1 MADLTPTNEFEIEKE
16 EFKAFSTT
24 LAEIEWLLMALV
36 IFYISVPGSFV
47 ANKSVVLVSLSIY
60 CLVILFFHYV
70 GLHKTH
76 NRLKIV
82 TETWFMIAFITL
94 VLWNTGKLESPIFGL
109 YILAIIVTAT
119 TLETN
124 ITFLE
129 VGLITA
135 CGLFL
140 GFTPSALAKISVPD
154 VIRFLLIL
162 FPFWLVAYLTTMLAQ
177 EIKHSKKKIE
187 YLSQTDGLTELW
199 NLRMF
204 TLLADMELKR
214 STRHSYPFSIVM
226 FDADNLK
233 QINDTYGHNTGNNYI
248 KLLGKTIKESVRGT
262 DVTARYG
269 GDEFIV
275 LMSETECNDALKASE
290 RVKKIIESKELDVSG
305 KKIKSTVSIGIAG
318 YPKDGTDLQELM
330 NKADKAMYASK
341 GAGKNRVTIFEEE
354 RNP

>member
-1 MADLTPTNEFEIEKE
+1 MADVTPTDKLETEQKE
-16 EFKAFSTT
+16 YRGFSTT

-36 IFYISVPGSFV
+36 IFYIALPGSLV
-47 ANKSVVLVSLSIY
+47 ANKPLILASIFIY
-60 CLVILFFHYV
+60 GLLILAFHYIGV
-70 GLHKTH
+70 NKTS

-82 TETWFMIAFITL
+82 VETWLMIAFITFI
-94 VLWNTGKLESPIFGL
+94 LWNTGKIESPIFGL

-119 TLETN
+119 TLEAN

-140 GFTPSALAKISVPD
+140 GFTPSALAKVSVPH

-162 FPFWLVAYLTTMLAQ
+162 FPFWLVAYLMTMLVQ
-177 EIKHSKKKIE
+177 EIRNSKKQIE
-187 YLSQTDGLTELW
+187 YLAQTDELTELW
-199 NLRMF
+199 NLKMF
-204 TLLADMELKR
+204 MLLAGMELKR

-226 FDADNLK
+226 FDADELK
-233 QINDTYGHNTGNNYI
+233 QINDTYGHNIGNNYI

-290 RVKKIIESKELDVSG
+290 RVKKIIGSKELDVSG

-318 YPKDGTDLQELM
+318 YPKNGTDLQELM
-330 NKADKAMYASK
+330 NKADKAMYKSK
-341 GAGKNRVTIFEEE
+341 GEGKNRVSIFEEE